1 MDLNTITITSFT
13 VRDLRWPTSLDAIG
27 TDPMNLAGENSFGY
41 LQYKTNVPGLIGTGW
56 SFANGQGNDVLCTA
70 IRSLAP
76 RLLNRP
82 LASLTANMGLT
93 QRKLQSG
100 QIRFM
105 SPERGVLQLATCA
118 VLNAI
123 WDLWAK
129 AEKKPLWRLV
139 ADFSPEELVRAIDFR
154 YLSDVLTPE
163 QAVEMLR
170 ETGKSKAERLQ
181 LALENKAVPAYN
193 TSAGWLGHS
202 DDKVRELL
210 GQAVQQGFRHF
221 KLKAGLGL
229 EVDRKRLGLVRE
241 AVGDE
246 GVLMVDVNQ
255 IWDVDEAIEY
265 MKQLADLKIWFIE
278 EPTSPDDILGH
289 ARIRAA
295 LKPYGI
301 GVATGEHVNN
311 RVMFKQLLQAHAL
324 DAVQLDACRLASINE
339 ILAVLLLSAKF
350 GVPVVPH
357 SGGAGMVE
365 LCSHI
370 STIDFVAV
378 SGKKSILE
386 YTDHLHEAFEAPAA
400 ITPDGMHVT
409 PVAPGYS
416 CDVKE
421 SVFGEFEC
429 PQGSFWRSA
438 KGLEMLN
445 DPWRGTL
452 GEQTS

>member
-1 MDLNTITITSFT
+1 MDPNSIVFTSFT
-13 VRDLRWPTSLDAIG
+13 VRDIRWPTSLDNIG

-41 LQYKTNVPGLIGTGW
+41 LQYTTSVDGLVGTGW

-70 IRSLAP
+70 IKSLAP
-76 RLLNRP
+76 RLIGRTLG
-82 LASLTANMGLT
+82 SLIKNMGVT

-118 VLNAI
+118 VLNAV

-139 ADFSPEELVRAIDFR
+139 ADFTPEEFVRVIDFR

-163 QAVEMLR
+163 QALEMLR
-170 ETGKSKAERLQ
+170 EQEKTKQDRLKEA
-181 LALENKAVPAYN
+181 LANDAVPAYN

-210 GQAVQQGFRHF
+210 VDAVKQGFRHF

-229 EVDRKRLGLVRE
+229 ETDRKRLGFVRE
-241 AVGDE
+241 VVGKE
-246 GVLMVDVNQ
+246 GILMVDVNQ

-265 MKQLADLKIWFIE
+265 MKQLSDIGIWFIE

-289 ARIRAA
+289 AKIRAA
-295 LKPYGI
+295 LKPYGM

-311 RVMFKQLLQAHAL
+311 RVMFKQLLQAKAI
-324 DAVQLDACRLASINE
+324 DAVQLDALRLASVNE
-339 ILAVLLLSAKF
+339 ILAVLLMSAKF

-370 STIDFVAV
+370 STIDYVVV

-386 YTDHLHEAFEAPAA
+386 YTDHLHEVFEAPAA
-400 ITPDGMHVT
+400 VTKNGTHVT
-409 PVAPGYS
+409 PTVPGYS

-421 SVFGEFEC
+421 AQFAEFEC
-429 PQGSFWRSA
+429 PNGTFWKS
-438 KGLEMLN
+438 EMGQKMVN

>member
-1 MDLNTITITSFT
+1 MSIDNITITSFT
-13 VRDLRWPTSLDAIG
+13 VRDLRWPTSLENIG
-27 TDPMNLAGENSFGY
+27 SDPMNLAGENSFGY
-41 LQYKTNVPGLIGTGW
+41 LQYETNVGLVGTGW

-70 IRSLAP
+70 INSLAP
-76 RLLNRP
+76 RLVNRS
-82 LASLTANMGLT
+82 LASITENMGLT

-118 VLNAI
+118 VLNAV

-129 AEKKPLWRLV
+129 AESKPLWRLV
-139 ADFSPEELVRAIDFR
+139 ADFTPEEFVRAIDFR

-163 QAVEMLR
+163 QALEMLR
-170 ETGKSKAERLQ
+170 EQEKTKAARLQ
-181 LALENKAVPAYN
+181 EALENRAVPAYN
-193 TSAGWLGHS
+193 TSAGWLGYS
-202 DDKVRELL
+202 DDKVKELL
-210 GQAVQQGFRHF
+210 GDACKQGFRHF

-229 EVDRKRLGLVRE
+229 EADRKRLSLVRE

-246 GVLMVDVNQ
+246 GILMVDVNQ

-265 MKQLADLKIWFIE
+265 MKHLADMNLWFIE

-289 ARIRAA
+289 AKIRAA

-311 RVMFKQLLQAHAL
+311 RVMFKQLLQAEAL
-324 DAVQLDACRLASINE
+324 DAVQRDACRLAGINE
-339 ILAVLLLSAKF
+339 ILAVLLMSAKF

-370 STIDFVAV
+370 STIDYVVV

-386 YTDHLHEAFEAPAA
+386 YTDHLHDAFEAPAT
-400 ITPDGMHVT
+400 ITAEGMHTT
-409 PVAPGYS
+409 PTVPGYS

-421 SVFGEFEC
+421 SEFEKFEC
-429 PQGSFWRSA
+429 PQGFFWKSDVGQ
-438 KGLEMLN
+438 KMLG
-445 DPWRGTL
+445 DHWRGTL

>member
-1 MDLNTITITSFT
+1 M
-13 VRDLRWPTSLDAIG
+13 
-27 TDPMNLAGENSFGY
+27 GE
-41 LQYKTNVPGLIGTGW
+41 L
-56 SFANGQGNDVLCTA
+56 
-70 IRSLAP
+70 
-76 RLLNRP
+76 
-82 LASLTANMGLT
+82 

-118 VLNAI
+118 VLNAV

-129 AEKKPLWRLV
+129 AEGKPLWRLV
-139 ADFSPEELVRAIDFR
+139 SDFTPEEFIRCIDFR

-163 QAVEMLR
+163 QALDML
-170 ETGKSKAERLQ
+170 KLQ
-181 LALENKAVPAYN
+181 AATKQARFDLALANKAVPAYN

-210 GQAVQQGFRHF
+210 ESARKQGFKHF

-229 EVDRKRLGLVRE
+229 ETDRKRLGFVRE
-241 AVGDE
+241 VAGEDA
-246 GVLMVDVNQ
+246 VLMVDVNQ
-255 IWDVDEAIEY
+255 LWDVDEAIEY
-265 MKQLADLKIWFIE
+265 MKQLADLKLWFIE

-295 LKPYGI
+295 LKPHGI

-311 RVMFKQLLQAHAL
+311 RVMFKQLLQAEAI
-324 DAVQLDACRLASINE
+324 DAVQLDACRLAGVNE
-339 ILAVLLLSAKF
+339 ILAVLLLAAKF

-370 STIDFVAV
+370 STIDFVVV
-378 SGKKSILE
+378 SGKEAILE
-386 YTDHLHEAFEAPAA
+386 YTDHLHDAFVAPAR
-400 ITPDGMHVT
+400 ITNTGYHESPTV
-409 PVAPGYS
+409 PGYS

-421 SVFGEFEC
+421 EEFVKFEC
-429 PQGSFWRSA
+429 PMGSFWQSEQG
-438 KGLEMLN
+438 KKML
-445 DPWRGTL
+445 DDKWRGVL
-452 GEQTS
+452 VEQTS